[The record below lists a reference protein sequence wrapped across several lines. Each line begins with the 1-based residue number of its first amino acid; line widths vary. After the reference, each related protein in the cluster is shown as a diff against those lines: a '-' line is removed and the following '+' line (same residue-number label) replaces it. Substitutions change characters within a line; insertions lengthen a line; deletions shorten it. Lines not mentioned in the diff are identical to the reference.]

1 MGQETF
7 GGVVV
12 LSEEKYKE
20 LEKKGKIA
28 SNKLYTNSQFINAP
42 TKISQ
47 LENDEQYINTVINKL
62 DSTSQTAPLSAYQ
75 GKVLNDRINGIMEKV
90 NGKTQSFTIQNLAEL
105 SELFDIDIF
114 DIEDSYYVNKSEINY
129 KNKVYELNN
138 GDTFLIVDVDVPDYW
153 FSKDDYKLY
162 KLETNKIEIGESAQ
176 INVDSSL
183 SNTSENPV
191 QNKVI
196 SAALNGK
203 AENRVATESYDGL
216 MSFQDK
222 NKLNA
227 IGEIVEL
234 DIQDVEVKDGE
245 NTDVGSMKLPPG
257 KWIINGWVSFQANA
271 VGYRKFS
278 YVRIRACETGV
289 TSFNYCDVIDV
300 SKEFVN
306 TYYAQQN
313 SGSNL
318 LINGKIAAIKIA

>member
-1 MGQETF
+1 MEQETF

-20 LEKKGKIA
+20 LEEKGEIA
-28 SNKLYTNSQFINAP
+28 SNKLYTNSQFINTP
-42 TKISQ
+42 TKMSQ
-47 LENDEQYINTVINKL
+47 LENDVISVVNKL
-62 DSTSQTAPLSAYQ
+62 DSTSQTSALSAYQ
-75 GKVLNDRINGIMEKV
+75 GKRLKDDIEEIRQIAS
-90 NGKTQSFTIQNLAEL
+90 GKTQSFTIQNLAEL

-129 KNKVYELNN
+129 KNNLYELHN
-138 GDTFLIVDVDVPDYW
+138 GDTFLIVDIDVPDYW
-153 FSKDDYKLY
+153 YSKDEKALY
-162 KLETNKIEIGESAQ
+162 KLESNKIEIGETTQ
-176 INVDSSL
+176 INIDSEL
-183 SNTSENPV
+183 SNISENPV

-245 NTDVGSMKLPPG
+245 NTDVGSMKLSPG

-289 TSFNYCDVIDV
+289 TSFNYCDLIDV

>member
-1 MGQETF
+1 MKQETF

-12 LSEEKYKE
+12 LSEGKYKE
-20 LEKKGKIA
+20 LEEKGEIA
-28 SNKLYTNSQFINAP
+28 SNKLYTNSQFINTP
-42 TKISQ
+42 TKMSQ
-47 LENDEQYINTVINKL
+47 LENDVISVINKL
-62 DSTSQTAPLSAYQ
+62 DSTSQTAALSAYQ
-75 GKVLNDRINGIMEKV
+75 GKILKDDIEEIRQVAS
-90 NGKTQSFTIQNLAEL
+90 GKTQSFTIQNLAEL

-129 KNKVYELNN
+129 KNNAYELHN

-153 FSKDDYKLY
+153 YSKDDKTLY
-162 KLETNKIEIGESAQ
+162 KLETNKIEIGETTQ
-176 INVDSSL
+176 INIDSEL
-183 SNTSENPV
+183 SNISENPV

-234 DIQDVEVKDGE
+234 EIQDVEVKDGE
-245 NTDVGSMKLPPG
+245 NTDVGSMKLSPG

-278 YVRIRACETGV
+278 YVRIGACETGV
-289 TSFNYCDVIDV
+289 TSFNYCDLIDV
-300 SKEFVN
+300 SKEFIN

-318 LINGKIAAIKIA
+318 LVNGKITAIKIA

>member
-1 MGQETF
+1 MEQETF

-20 LEKKGKIA
+20 LEEKGEIA
-28 SNKLYTNSQFINAP
+28 SNKLYTNSQFINTP
-42 TKISQ
+42 TKMSQ
-47 LENDEQYINTVINKL
+47 LENDVISVVNKL
-62 DSTSQTAPLSAYQ
+62 DSTSQTAALSAYQ
-75 GKVLNDRINGIMEKV
+75 GKRLKDDIEEIRQIAS
-90 NGKTQSFTIQNLAEL
+90 GKTQSFTIQNLAEL

-129 KNKVYELNN
+129 KNEVYELHN

-153 FSKDDYKLY
+153 YSKDDKTLY
-162 KLETNKIEIGESAQ
+162 KLETNKIEMGEANQ
-176 INVDSSL
+176 INIDSEL
-183 SNTSENPV
+183 SNISENPV

-203 AENRVATESYDGL
+203 AENRVATESYNGL

-234 DIQDVEVKDGE
+234 EIQDVEVKDGE
-245 NTDVGSMKLPPG
+245 NTDVGSMKLSPG

-278 YVRIRACETGV
+278 YVRIGACETGI
-289 TSFNYCDVIDV
+289 TSFNYCDLIDV
-300 SKEFVN
+300 SKEFIN
-306 TYYAQQN
+306 IYYAQQN

-318 LINGKIAAIKIA
+318 LVNGKITAIKIA

>member
-1 MGQETF
+1 MEQETF

-20 LEKKGKIA
+20 LKEKGEIA
-28 SNKLYTNSQFINAP
+28 SNKLYTNSQFINTP
-42 TKISQ
+42 TKMSQ
-47 LENDEQYINTVINKL
+47 LENDVISVVNKL
-62 DSTSQTAPLSAYQ
+62 DSTSQTSALSAYQ
-75 GKVLNDRINGIMEKV
+75 GKRLKDDIEEIRQIAS
-90 NGKTQSFTIQNLAEL
+90 GKTQSFTIQNLAEL

-129 KNKVYELNN
+129 KNEVYELHN
-138 GDTFLIVDVDVPDYW
+138 GDTFLIVDIDVPDYW
-153 FSKDDYKLY
+153 FSKDDKTLY
-162 KLETNKIEIGESAQ
+162 KLETNKIEIGETTQ
-176 INVDSSL
+176 INIDSEL
-183 SNTSENPV
+183 SNISENPV

-234 DIQDVEVKDGE
+234 EIQDVEVKDGE
-245 NTDVGSMKLPPG
+245 NTDVGSMKLSPG

-289 TSFNYCDVIDV
+289 TSFNYCDLIDV
-300 SKEFVN
+300 SKEFIN

-318 LINGKIAAIKIA
+318 LINGKITAIKIA

>member
-1 MGQETF
+1 MEQETF

-20 LEKKGKIA
+20 LEEKGEIA
-28 SNKLYTNSQFINAP
+28 SNKLYTNSQFINTP
-42 TKISQ
+42 TKMSQ
-47 LENDEQYINTVINKL
+47 LENDVISVVNKL
-62 DSTSQTAPLSAYQ
+62 DSTSQTSALSAYQ
-75 GKVLNDRINGIMEKV
+75 GKRLKDDIEEIRQIAS
-90 NGKTQSFTIQNLAEL
+90 GKTQSFTIRNLAEL

-129 KNKVYELNN
+129 KNNLYELHN
-138 GDTFLIVDVDVPDYW
+138 GDTFLIVDIDVPDYW
-153 FSKDDYKLY
+153 YSKDDKTLY
-162 KLETNKIEIGESAQ
+162 KLETNKIEIGETTQ
-176 INVDSSL
+176 INIDSEL
-183 SNTSENPV
+183 SNISENPV

-234 DIQDVEVKDGE
+234 EIQDVEVKDGE
-245 NTDVGSMKLPPG
+245 NTDVGSMKLSPG
-257 KWIINGWVSFQANA
+257 KWIINGWVSFQAND

-289 TSFNYCDVIDV
+289 TSFNYCDLIDV
-300 SKEFVN
+300 SKEFIN

-318 LINGKIAAIKIA
+318 LVNGKITAIKIA